1 MPYRKLPPVR
11 LKRGKQRRL
20 RSRPAGEME
29 RLAESYLEWQRVRH
43 YAESTV
49 RQSEFN
55 LRLFLEWAAERGVTA
70 PGEVS
75 SSVLER
81 YQAALF
87 HYRKEDGKPLSVFT
101 QRGRLTSVRSFFR
114 WLARQH
120 HIPANPASELVIP
133 KQPRVLKEAL
143 SVEEV
148 EAVLAEPDVGDVL
161 GLRDRS
167 ILELFYS
174 TGIRRAELLRL
185 RLYDLDRS
193 RGTLHV
199 REGKGKKDRL
209 LPMGERALAWLE
221 AYLARARPKLESG
234 HDEGEVFLTEHGEA
248 ISPHHLTDLVRR
260 YFRRAGITKRGGC
273 HLLRHTM
280 ATLML
285 DGGADVRFIQE
296 MLGHASLETTQVY
309 THVAL
314 GKLQQIHAATHPGS
328 RLGPREHD
336 IDAEDAEAARA
347 EQARRAALGEAAEEA
362 NENDEKGGEP
372 ETGRRT

>member
-11 LKRGKQRRL
+11 LKRGQKPQRRPH
-20 RSRPAGEME
+20 PASEME
-29 RLAESYLEWQRVRH
+29 RLAQDYLEWQRVRH

-49 RQSEFN
+49 AESARN
-55 LRLFLEWAAERGVTA
+55 LRLFLAWAAERGVTA

-75 SSVLER
+75 SPVLER

-87 HYRKEDGKPLSVFT
+87 HYRKDDGKPLSVFT

-143 SVEEV
+143 TVEEV

-167 ILELFYS
+167 ILEFFYA
-174 TGIRRAELLRL
+174 TGMRRAELIRL

-285 DGGADVRFIQE
+285 DGGADIRFIQE

-328 RLGPREHD
+328 RLAPRERD
-336 IDAEDAEAARA
+336 AEAEDAEAARA
-347 EQARRAALGEAAEEA
+347 EEARREALGQAAEEA

-372 ETGRRT
+372 RTKGRT

>member
-11 LKRGKQRRL
+11 LKRGQQPRPRPRL
-20 RSRPAGEME
+20 AGEME
-29 RLAESYLEWQRVRH
+29 RLGEAYTEWQRVRH

-49 RQSEFN
+49 AESQRN
-55 LRLFLEWAAERGVTA
+55 LRLFLAWAAERGVTA

-87 HYRKEDGKPLSVFT
+87 HYRKDDGKPLSVFT

-143 SVEEV
+143 AVEEV

-174 TGIRRAELLRL
+174 TGIRRGELLRL
-185 RLYDLDRS
+185 KLYDLDRT

-285 DGGADVRFIQE
+285 DGGADIRFIQE

-328 RLGPREHD
+328 RLAPRERD
-336 IDAEDAEAARA
+336 PEAEDAEAARA
-347 EQARRAALGEAAEEA
+347 EQARRDALGEAAEEDDGA
-362 NENDEKGGEP
+362 
-372 ETGRRT
+372 R

>member
-11 LKRGKQRRL
+11 LKRGKQA
-20 RSRPAGEME
+20 RSRPLPETEIE
-29 RLAESYLEWQRVRH
+29 RLSAAYLEWQRVRH
-43 YAESTV
+43 YAESTIAESQ
-49 RQSEFN
+49 RN
-55 LRLFLEWAAERGVTA
+55 LRLFLEWAAERGIVA

-75 SSVLER
+75 LAVLER

-87 HYRKEDGKPLSVFT
+87 HYRKDDGKPLSVFT

-114 WLARQH
+114 WLARHH

-143 SVEEV
+143 TVEEV
-148 EAVLAEPDVGDVL
+148 EAVLSVPDVADVL
-161 GLRDRS
+161 GLRDRA
-167 ILELFYS
+167 ILELFYA
-174 TGIRRAELLRL
+174 TGVRRAELLRL
-185 RLYDLDRS
+185 KIYDLDRS

-199 REGKGKKDRL
+199 REGKGKKDRM
-209 LPMGERALAWLE
+209 LPIGERALAWLE
-221 AYLARARPKLESG
+221 AYLARARPQLESG
-234 HDEGEVFLTEHGEA
+234 HDDGEVFLTEHGEA

-314 GKLQQIHAATHPGS
+314 GKLQEIHAATHPGA
-328 RLGPREHD
+328 RLAPREHD
-336 IDAEDAEAARA
+336 PEAEDAEAERA
-347 EQARRAALGEAAEEA
+347 EAARRDALGPAASA
-362 NENDEKGGEP
+362 DDVAS
-372 ETGRRT
+372 

>member
-11 LKRGKQRRL
+11 LKRGRKKRRP
-20 RSRPAGEME
+20 RVQPAGEMG
-29 RLAESYLEWQRVRH
+29 RLAEVYHGWQRVRH
-43 YAESTV
+43 YADSTV
-49 RQSEFN
+49 RESERN
-55 LRLFLEWAAERGVTA
+55 LRLFCAWASERGITD
-70 PGEVS
+70 PREVS
-75 SSVLER
+75 AAVLER

-87 HYRKEDGKPLSVFT
+87 HYRKDDGTPLSIFT
-101 QRGRLTSVRSFFR
+101 QRGRLTSVRTFFR
-114 WLARQH
+114 WLTRQH

-148 EAVLAEPDVGDVL
+148 EAVLAEPDVGDLL
-161 GLRDRS
+161 GLRDRAM
-167 ILELFYS
+167 LELFYS
-174 TGIRRAELLRL
+174 TGVRRAEMLRL
-185 RLYDLDRS
+185 RIYDLDRI

-199 REGKGKKDRL
+199 RQGKGKKDRL
-209 LPMGERALAWLE
+209 LPMGERALAWVE
-221 AYLARARPKLESG
+221 AYLSRARPKLESG

-260 YFRRAGITKRGGC
+260 YFKRAGITKRGGC

-314 GKLQQIHAATHPGS
+314 GKLQEIHAATHPGA
-328 RLGPREHD
+328 RLAPRERD
-336 IDAEDAEAARA
+336 LEAEDAEAVRA
-347 EQARRAALGEAAEEA
+347 EEARRAALGEAAG
-362 NENDEKGGEP
+362 DELP
-372 ETGRRT
+372 